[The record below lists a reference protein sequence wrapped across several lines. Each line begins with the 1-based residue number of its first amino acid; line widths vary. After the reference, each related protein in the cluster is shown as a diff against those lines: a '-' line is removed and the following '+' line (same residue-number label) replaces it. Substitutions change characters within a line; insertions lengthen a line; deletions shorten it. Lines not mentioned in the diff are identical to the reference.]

1 MNNDEQLLERF
12 GIEPENQHRDSI
24 RQLLQAEIK
33 NEASEDNEYLRTLCI
48 LLFSIGI
55 VEDTLLIWAAK
66 RKNFDAS
73 AYIDV
78 QLLCGAGVKETMKY
92 LQAQPNEEA
101 QKQLAYLQQC
111 EPYDLEDF
119 SKKEW
124 MDGYKSY
131 YGLDH

>member
-1 MNNDEQLLERF
+1 MNQEEKLLERF

-24 RQLLQAEIK
+24 RQLLQAEIR
-33 NEASEDNEYLRTLCI
+33 NEVSEDNEYLKTLCV
-48 LLFSIGI
+48 LLFYIGA

-78 QLLCGAGVKETMKY
+78 QLLCGAGVKETMEF
-92 LQAQPNEEA
+92 LQAQPNEDS
-101 QKQLAYLQQC
+101 QKQLAYLQNC

-119 SKKEW
+119 SKIEW
-124 MDGYKSY
+124 MNGYKRY
-131 YGLDH
+131 YGLDY